1 MADKVI
7 NIKLKIDNK
16 EAVASIALTDDN
28 LKALYNGFKY
38 GKKEASDLT
47 TSISQGFNNA
57 REIIQ
62 GVKETWSVLRETFG
76 APITA
81 YADFEQAEVSFE
93 VLLGSAEKAK
103 QMIEDLRVFGATT
116 PLEFTGLQ
124 KNAQLLLNFG
134 TEAERI
140 LPTLKMIGDIS
151 GGNAQKMD
159 SLTLAFA
166 QMSSTGR
173 LMGQDLLQMINAGF
187 NPLQIISEQT
197 GKSIGDLKKEMEQ
210 GAISSEMVAD
220 AFATAT
226 SEGGRFFEMLEKQSE
241 KTAGKLSNF
250 NDNITLI
257 QQSTGEALTLA
268 LNPMLDFTNDLI
280 SDLNRLDPRITGFI
294 GAIGTLGVALI
305 TLRTT
310 GIDTVVKGLVFK
322 QSALNAGIVT
332 SIKAAAANAGLTASN
347 ITLATSFRG
356 AAAGARAF
364 FTALGPAGWLM
375 LGIGTLVTVTSL
387 LSSANEELSE
397 TEIQLRV
404 QKEKISDLTTIVR
417 DNKKSLDER
426 KNALEEIQKL
436 DPEFLKNID
445 LEKTSTEDLTT
456 AINENIAALE
466 KRITTK
472 ILEDEL
478 ENALRAKVEAEA
490 ELTEGPSW
498 FESILYG
505 NKAPSVH
512 INNAV
517 DNFIDAQERINE
529 IKNKIAD
536 NSSTTGEDKNGG
548 GLSDQEKD
556 ALFKKQ
562 REELAEAQ
570 RHAEV
575 MLKLETD
582 NNLLHLDRK
591 IKHFDQMIRLYRQFG
606 QDATNL
612 LNQRTEAEAELEKRI
627 ANVPPITI
635 DEELPDDELLKDILD
650 LEEYKYSIKRKTRED
665 ELNDWYR
672 SEQERL
678 AQYEDN
684 IEAQKALDD
693 EYTARKID
701 LKRSEKES
709 EIMLAQQTF
718 GMLASVV
725 NQNTVAGK
733 AIATAN
739 AIINTYEGA
748 TKALAQGG
756 FWGILQMATVI
767 AAGMA
772 QVNEIMSVEIPQMP
786 GYAKGGRLRK
796 GESGF
801 VEGFHDE
808 IIAPEKTFVEIFK
821 QELRPQI
828 YSGSS
833 LTNNDNSELLSELK
847 TLNKNFEY
855 YAENPVAPVITKQ
868 AVSRIYNDGSAMN
881 RKRKM

>member
-226 SEGGRFFEMLEKQSE
+226 SESGRFFEMLEKQSE

-250 NDNITLI
+250 SDNITLI

-364 FTALGPAGWLM
+364 FAALGPAGWLM

-426 KNALEEIQKL
+426 KSALEEIQKL

-456 AINENIAALE
+456 AIKENIAALE

-512 INNAV
+512 INNVV
-517 DNFIDAQERINE
+517 DNLIDAQERINE

-536 NSSTTGEDKNGG
+536 NSSTTGGDKNGG

-612 LNQRTEAEAELEKRI
+612 LNQRIEAEAELEKRI

-701 LKRSEKES
+701 LKRSEKEA

-756 FWGILQMATVI
+756 FWGILQMAAVI

-786 GYAKGGRLRK
+786 GYARGGRLRK
-796 GESGF
+796 GEAGF
-801 VEGFHDE
+801 VEGWHDE

-828 YSGSS
+828 YSDSS
-833 LTNNDNSELLSELK
+833 LMNNDNTELLNELK
-847 TLNKNFEY
+847 NLNKNFEY
-855 YAENPVAPVITKQ
+855 YAEKQRLIGDDEINKIGTKYK
-868 AVSRIYNDGSAMN
+868 RINNNIVM
-881 RKRKM
+881 